1 VGYGD
6 VTPITPG
13 GRWLCFAFLPLAVVF
28 VSSQLS
34 QLATSLLGKGE
45 DSKLLGLL
53 SVDMSLDALLS
64 MDTNGDDEV

>member
-1 VGYGD
+1 
-6 VTPITPG
+6 
-13 GRWLCFAFLPLAVVF
+13 

-53 SVDMSLDALLS
+53 SVDMSLDALLA
-64 MDTNGDDEV
+64 MDTDGDEEVLLRKEGEEVCS

>member
-1 VGYGD
+1 
-6 VTPITPG
+6 
-13 GRWLCFAFLPLAVVF
+13 LCFAFLPLAVVF

-53 SVDMSLDALLS
+53 SVDMSLDALLA
-64 MDTNGDDEV
+64 MDTDGDEEVLLRKEGEEVCS